1 MRFVNKQPGGGQIR
15 ILLMNEYGALIPLW
29 TDDGQ
34 TDGEELA
41 LSDSLRADLA
51 TFSARS
57 EANVPDEVSDDRFDA
72 VPVLRSLASMRYS
85 LRRFMTPA
93 GRRDARAEED
103 DDMQRVGEGLRDR
116 LQDELGDGYI
126 VTYQH

>member
-1 MRFVNKQPGGGQIR
+1 MRSVNKQSDDGHIR
-15 ILLMNEYGALIPLW
+15 IRLMNEYGARIPLW
-29 TDDGQ
+29 ADDGQ

-51 TFSARS
+51 TFAARW

-85 LRRFMTPA
+85 LRRFMHPKR
-93 GRRDARAEED
+93 RRDAGVEEQ
-103 DDMQRVGEGLRDR
+103 DMRRVGEDLRNR
-116 LQDELGDGYI
+116 LQHELGDGYI
-126 VTYQH
+126 VTYRH